1 MSTSQEIM
9 NLFEEKSR
17 MVLKLKE
24 ENYDLKIEIERLN
37 IEIKSLNRQVQSLI
51 RKELVAKNETVS

>member
-24 ENYDLKIEIERLN
+24 ENYDLKIELDRLKN
-37 IEIKSLNRQVQSLI
+37 EIRSLNRQIQSLI
-51 RKELVAKNETVS
+51 RKELEGKNETVS